1 MSENFQLFYGL
12 SEEEIRTL
20 PCTVKNFSKG
30 RIVVREGESAKYFGL
45 VKTGEVEISTTDWN
59 GNKNILMTLKP
70 GQVFGEAICVLG
82 DEKYPVSVT
91 ALVDSSICFINAN
104 VLKNNCNQVFMMN
117 LMKIMALNSI
127 EFRKKLTLLSR
138 QTTREKLLAYL
149 NLERTANGSNSFTIP
164 FDRQALADYLGVE
177 RSAMS
182 AEIGKLVKE
191 GLISTSRS
199 RFSVL
204 WK

>member
-1 MSENFQLFYGL
+1 MGENFQLFYGL
-12 SEEEIRTL
+12 SEKDIKAL
-20 PCTVKNFSKG
+20 NPTVKRFSKG
-30 RIVVREGESAKYFGL
+30 ASIVREGENAKCFGL
-45 VKTGEVEISTTDWN
+45 VQTGEVEVWTADWN

-70 GQVFGEAICVLG
+70 GQVFGEAICVIG
-82 DEKYPVSVT
+82 DGKYPVSVT
-91 ALVDSSICFINAN
+91 AMSDSCVCFISSN
-104 VLKNNCNQVFMMN
+104 VLKNSSNQVFMMN
-117 LMKIMALNSI
+117 LMKIMAMNSI

-149 NLERTANGSNSFTIP
+149 NLERAANNCDSFTIP

-199 RFSVL
+199 RFSIL